1 MILILAVGCA
11 LLTVVEFTD
20 GTIVATISGPISKH
34 FDSRSLLSWLF
45 ASYMVSNAA
54 SQPLCGKLTDI
65 FGRRAGLVVSNILFG
80 VGNLICGFAT
90 DKWVIILGRVVAG
103 MGGGGLTAI
112 STFLASD
119 LVPLRKRGLWQG
131 VGNLC
136 FGLGSGLGGIF
147 GGWMNDT
154 WGWRWAFY
162 LQVPFIVVSMI
173 LVILYVNVPIQ
184 ETNLSRWKRID
195 FLGALTLV
203 VTLVLFLLGLSTG
216 GEQFPWS
223 HPVVITTLA
232 LSGVSLLL
240 FVFVEEKIALEPV
253 IPVRLLLDR
262 TVLSACLT
270 NWFSTMSVFAVL
282 LYMPVYLMNQGYSPT
297 LAGTRLVAQALGV
310 SIGSLGLGVLMR
322 TTGRYL
328 YYSYVSTFLIVAGMA
343 YTCTFTL
350 STTALP
356 PFVSLF
362 IYGIGYGG
370 MLNTTLVALIAAVDH
385 EHQAIV
391 TSASYAFR
399 STGSSIGVTIAAAV
413 YQNLLKSASK
423 SELEETPE
431 ARMHALQ
438 GVFVV
443 CFGLSVLA
451 LLSNF
456 AMREHKLHTNLARK

>member
-1 MILILAVGCA
+1 MIGI
-11 LLTVVEFTD
+11 LLTNIGFAD

-54 SQPLCGKLTDI
+54 CQPLSGKLTDI
-65 FGRRAGLVVSNILFG
+65 FGRRTGLVVCNIFFG
-80 VGNLICGFAT
+80 AGNLICGFASEN
-90 DKWVIILGRVVAG
+90 WVMIFGRVVAG

-119 LVPLRKRGLWQG
+119 LVPLRKRGMWQG
-131 VGNLC
+131 IGNIC

-154 WGWRWAFY
+154 WGWRWAFL
-162 LQVPFIVVSMI
+162 LQVPFIIISMV
-173 LVILYVNVPIQ
+173 LVILYVNVPVK
-184 ETNLSRWKRID
+184 ETDMSRWKRID
-195 FLGALTLV
+195 FLGAFTLV

-240 FVFVEEKIALEPV
+240 FIFVEEKIALEPV

-297 LAGTRLVAQALGV
+297 LAGTRLVAQAVGV
-310 SIGSLGLGVLMR
+310 SVGSFGLGVLMR
-322 TTGRYL
+322 ATGRYL
-328 YYSYVSTFLIVAGMA
+328 YFSFASVSLIAAGVGYA
-343 YTCTFTL
+343 CTFGL
-350 STTALP
+350 STPSLP

-362 IYGIGYGG
+362 IYGLGYGG
-370 MLNTTLVALIAAVDH
+370 MLTTTLVALIAAVDH
-385 EHQAIV
+385 EHQAVV

-413 YQNLLKSASK
+413 YQNLLKSSPN
-423 SELEETPE
+423 SEIGESPE
-431 ARMHALQ
+431 ATMHALR

-443 CFGLSVLA
+443 CFGLAVLA
-451 LLSNF
+451 LLSNL
-456 AMREHKLHTNLARK
+456 AMREHKLHMNLARK